1 MALPNI
7 FTKPVSEKVI
17 ARIDR
22 LTPVTKP
29 QWGKMNASQM
39 LAHCN
44 VTYEMLYENKHP
56 KPNAFIK
63 FILKVFVKKL
73 VVTEVPYKKGGA
85 TAPAF
90 VMTGDKDFELEKKSL
105 INYIQ
110 KTQMLGEAEFDGK
123 ESPSFGP
130 LTVNEWNNM
139 FYKHINHHLT
149 QFSV

>member
-7 FTKPVSEKVI
+7 FTKPVADTVI

-22 LTPVTKP
+22 LTPDTQP
-29 QWGKMNASQM
+29 QWGKMNAPQM

-63 FILKVFVKKL
+63 LILKVFVKKQ
-73 VVTEVPYKKGGA
+73 VVTEVPYKKGGP

-90 VMTGDKDFELEKKSL
+90 VMTGDKDFESEKDRFIRASH
-105 INYIQ
+105 
-110 KTQMLGEAEFDGK
+110 G
-123 ESPSFGP
+123 
-130 LTVNEWNNM
+130 
-139 FYKHINHHLT
+139 
-149 QFSV
+149 